1 MPSSE
6 RSSAART
13 GLRAAALAGAALAVL
28 TVVPAQA
35 RDASVCA
42 QDAAP
47 VNVTMEVERG
57 RVVGDLSL
65 DKAQLTARFAS
76 RHAKGT
82 GARMTTGKWDTVGLT
97 ESSLEIVT
105 STSTLVRS
113 ARGGGYCA
121 DLRSVRLKVGYP
133 ELRVY
138 IPREYPTGSCA
149 YDVVREHEL
158 EHVAITRAVLD
169 DHAPRLRTVVA
180 EAVQTINP
188 LWAPTREAA
197 KGAAAKLL
205 HRALEPA
212 VVALKADH
220 RRRNKAIDGHDNYV
234 RLQRRCDNW

>member
-1 MPSSE
+1 M
-6 RSSAART
+6 
-13 GLRAAALAGAALAVL
+13 L

-42 QDAAP
+42 RDAAS
-47 VNVTMEVERG
+47 VKVTMEVERG
-57 RVVGDLSL
+57 TVVGDLSL

-76 RHAKGT
+76 RYAKGA
-82 GARMTTGKWDTVGLT
+82 GARMTTGDWDTVGLT

-121 DLRSVRLKVGYP
+121 DLKSVRLKVGYP

-138 IPREYPTGSCA
+138 IPREYQTGSCA
-149 YDVVREHEL
+149 YRVVREHEM

-169 DHAPRLRTVVA
+169 DHAPRLRTA
-180 EAVQTINP
+180 LAAAVQTINP
-188 LWAPTREAA
+188 LWAPTQEGA
-197 KGAAAKLL
+197 KQAAAKIL

-212 VVALKADH
+212 VANLKADH
-220 RRRNKAIDGHDNYV
+220 RRRNKAIDGHDNYLS
-234 RLQRRCDNW
+234 LQRRCDNW